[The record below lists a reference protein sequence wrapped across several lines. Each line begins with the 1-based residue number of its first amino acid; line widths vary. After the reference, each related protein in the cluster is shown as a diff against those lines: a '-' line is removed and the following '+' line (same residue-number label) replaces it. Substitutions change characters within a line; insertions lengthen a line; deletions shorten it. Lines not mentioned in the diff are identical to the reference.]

1 MRLSIIIPVLNEA
14 GEIKSFLEPLQSLRK
29 GGHELLLVDG
39 GSRDATVEIART
51 MVDKLVASPA
61 GRAMQMNAGAKAATG
76 EVLLFLHADTTLPAQ
91 AISLI
96 ERALQGGR
104 QWGRFDVRLSGRHL
118 MLRFVER
125 MMNWRSCL
133 TGIATGDQAIFVKR
147 DIFQQVG
154 AFPEIVLMED
164 IEMSK
169 QLKRIGKPACIETPV
184 ITSSRRWEQG
194 GIFKTILLMWY
205 MRFAYFLG
213 LSPERLAKLYRQAR

>member
-147 DIFQQVG
+147 DIFQQAG

-213 LSPERLAKLYRQAR
+213 LSPECLAKLYRQAR